1 MVNASIK
8 LPTGDTVTTIP
19 ITFEGDAQVPDRMK
33 GKLTVSLGFFSVT
46 METVHVGDTT
56 YSTNLETGE
65 WEVSA
70 SLASAIPSPVE
81 LLEVALPALR
91 DAALIGEETLEGTA
105 LYRLRGSPP
114 PPPADVLAAAEGTAV
129 ADFLISL
136 DDFLILQIQAE
147 GEVALD
153 DAGDQLAGF
162 GMSGTA
168 AIEMTMTFSAFGEP
182 VVIEPPQVP

>member
-1 MVNASIK
+1 M
-8 LPTGDTVTTIP
+8 
-19 ITFEGDAQVPDRMK
+19 
-33 GKLTVSLGFFSVT
+33 
-46 METVHVGDTT
+46 
-56 YSTNLETGE
+56 
-65 WEVSA
+65 
-70 SLASAIPSPVE
+70 
-81 LLEVALPALR
+81 
-91 DAALIGEETLEGTA
+91 
-105 LYRLRGSPP
+105 
-114 PPPADVLAAAEGTAV
+114 